1 MAESIWLSRI
11 NVGEL
16 MAQCIW
22 LSRIN
27 IGVCVC
33 VR

>member
-33 VR
+33 V